1 MSCGP
6 TFRVL
11 LEPKPKSQDEFKDPG
26 LRALRSKKCELEQ
39 SKKVLEDQCNALRI
53 CENNQGNR
61 IETAEEESRDLG
73 EFYEQR
79 KVAAKEKLEMTH
91 YKLVAKK
98 NQL

>member
-1 MSCGP
+1 M
-6 TFRVL
+6 
-11 LEPKPKSQDEFKDPG
+11 
-26 LRALRSKKCELEQ
+26 
-39 SKKVLEDQCNALRI
+39 QCI
-53 CENNQGNR
+53 EVCENNQGNR
-61 IETAEEESRDLG
+61 IETAEEESGDLG